1 MPVAII
7 GLFDTARLTVYA
19 ELLGYLRKEIMAL
32 ADLAALQQTLGISFN
47 GLSLLEQALVH
58 SSYVN
63 ENPGVAP
70 ASNERLEFL
79 GDAVLGLVVAEK
91 LYQDFPH
98 CAEGEMTKLRAALV
112 RGNTLARVARTIG
125 LGDYLYLGRGEEASG
140 GRRKPANLAGALEA
154 MIAAIFLDQG
164 SVTTRDFILR
174 LLNKELQKV
183 ASPGA
188 RVDYKSQLQE
198 LIQAREQQTPAYQL
212 VEAMGPDHDQ
222 RFTVEVRAGDAV
234 LGKGS
239 GKSKKAAETEA
250 ARAALEQLSTSFTQ

>member
-1 MPVAII
+1 M
-7 GLFDTARLTVYA
+7 
-19 ELLGYLRKEIMAL
+19 

-47 GLSLLEQALVH
+47 DSSLLEQALVH

-63 ENPGVAP
+63 ETPGIAS

-98 CAEGEMTKLRAALV
+98 STEGEMTRLRAALV
-112 RGNTLARVARTIG
+112 RRDTLARIARTIK
-125 LGDYLYLGRGEEASG
+125 LGDYLYLGKGEEASG
-140 GRRKPANLAGALEA
+140 GRRKPANLAGVLEA

-164 SVTTRDFILR
+164 STTTREVILR
-174 LLNKELQKV
+174 LFNEELQKV
-183 ASPGA
+183 ASHGVE
-188 RVDYKSQLQE
+188 VDYKSQLQE
-198 LIQAREQQTPAYQL
+198 IIQAREQQTPAYQL
-212 VEAMGPDHDQ
+212 VEATGPDHDR
-222 RFTVEVRAGDAV
+222 RFTVEVRVDDTV

>member
-1 MPVAII
+1 M
-7 GLFDTARLTVYA
+7 
-19 ELLGYLRKEIMAL
+19 
-32 ADLAALQQTLGISFN
+32 ADLAALQQILGVSFN
-47 GLSLLEQALVH
+47 DSSLLEQALVH
-58 SSYVN
+58 SSYLN
-63 ENPGVAP
+63 ENPGIAP

-98 CAEGEMTKLRAALV
+98 SDEGEMTRLRAALV
-112 RGNTLARVARTIG
+112 RGNTLARVARTIK
-125 LGDYLYLGRGEEASG
+125 LGDYLYLGKGEEASG

-164 SVTTRDFILR
+164 SMVTRDFILR
-174 LLNKELQKV
+174 LFDEELQKI
-183 ASPGA
+183 ANRGA

-198 LIQAREQQTPAYQL
+198 LIQSRGQQTPAYRL
-212 VEAMGPDHDQ
+212 IETAGPDHDR
-222 RFTVEVRAGDAV
+222 RFTVEVRTGDTI

-250 ARAALEQLSTSFTQ
+250 AGAALEQLLTSFTK